1 MENLPSH
8 SGLYKIIR
16 FYLHIICLI
25 HTSSVCVRV
34 CVCVCVCV
42 CVRVCVCVCACVC
55 CVCVVCVVCVLC
67 VLCVV
72 CGCGCGC
79 GCFCVHLCL
88 HVCVFV
94 FVHVIYYSQV
104 IVGEPVCL
112 HYSSIGDVT
121 TPKVRLLPTVCV
133 QNRAMC

>member
-1 MENLPSH
+1 MH
-8 SGLYKIIR
+8 
-16 FYLHIICLI
+16 
-25 HTSSVCVRV
+25 
-34 CVCVCVCV
+34 
-42 CVRVCVCVCACVC
+42 
-55 CVCVVCVVCVLC
+55 VCVVWVLWVLCVCGCC

-72 CGCGCGC
+72 CGCGC

-121 TPKVRLLPTVCV
+121 TPKVHLLPTVCV
-133 QNRAMC
+133 